1 MSSAYYLTSHCHYNT
16 ARRTL
21 QVRQPRSDRAGA
33 EWPEKELWNSSPA
46 NLLPWSRSLFWTF
59 ICREREHFTTNH
71 GTTSTKR
78 NLPRNHHYYVD
89 IYSTSYQ
96 DLKAA
101 TNPILGDNNVWCSIN
116 PLNESFLNIEGA
128 WLSPTSGN
136 CLLAGFLIKVLL
148 TPWAYSTLVVHY
160 I

>member
-1 MSSAYYLTSHCHYNT
+1 MSSAYYLTSYCHYNT

-46 NLLPWSRSLFWTF
+46 NLLPWSRFSILDLYMQ
-59 ICREREHFTTNH
+59 REREHFTTNH

-78 NLPRNHHYYVD
+78 NLPRNHHYYVGV
-89 IYSTSYQ
+89 YSISYQ

-101 TNPILGDNNVWCSIN
+101 TNPILGDNNVCSTN

-128 WLSPTSGN
+128 WLSPTLGN
-136 CLLAGFLIKVLL
+136 CLLAGFLIKVPL
-148 TPWAYSTLVVHY
+148 TPWAYSTLVVDY
-160 I
+160 V